1 MKKYISEIYAAHVR
15 EAFMEAEKKKILIA
29 DDEPYVIRVIK
40 LKLINAGYEVTTAS
54 NGLEALEKIESL
66 RPDVLISDIRM
77 PKLSGRELCFRTMPL
92 KQKKEFLTI
101 VITSSIEKDDRDWAQ
116 SLEKTVFLEK
126 PFSPKALLNI
136 IGQYCK

>member
-1 MKKYISEIYAAHVR
+1 
-15 EAFMEAEKKKILIA
+15 MEAEKKKILIA

-66 RPDVLISDIRM
+66 RPDVLISDINM
-77 PKLSGRELCFRTMPL
+77 PKLSGKELCFRSMPL
-92 KQKKEFLTI
+92 KQEKEFLTI
-101 VITSSIEKDDRDWAQ
+101 VITSSIEKADRDWVH